1 VLAAA
6 ALALSLRRRWG
17 GNWPLDLAG
26 LDTWERGLLL
36 SGLLCFLLTFPVL
49 YLPLMRAIPGLAGM
63 RVPARFYVFVSF
75 SLVWFAAR
83 ELDRR
88 LAAMTLP
95 RRRWATAAVAAL
107 LLLELTP
114 RPVSWSPLP
123 RTKDFPAVYHWL
135 KRQPGV
141 AGVLELPIEDNST
154 DILYMYYA
162 TLHWKP
168 LVNGYSGYIPEHY
181 VRLQKDCCYPV
192 PEGDDLERLRD
203 WGVTHVLIHK
213 EGLSRRWERRRA
225 GRWWEQ
231 DGVDL
236 EYVDD
241 DDLVYRIGPSPSR
254 VR

>member
-1 VLAAA
+1 MPPTC
-6 ALALSLRRRWG
+6 RRSATTG
-17 GNWPLDLAG
+17 SAGVCWP
-26 LDTWERGLLL
+26 
-36 SGLLCFLLTFPVL
+36 
-49 YLPLMRAIPGLAGM
+49 
-63 RVPARFYVFVSF
+63 
-75 SLVWFAAR
+75 
-83 ELDRR
+83 
-88 LAAMTLP
+88 
-95 RRRWATAAVAAL
+95 
-107 LLLELTP
+107 P
-114 RPVSWSPLP
+114 RPWRSPC
-123 RTKDFPAVYHWL
+123 AA
-135 KRQPGV
+135 

-254 VR
+254 VRSDPPPCHPPS